1 MVFKTQ
7 VSGGGKWWSQIMH
20 FKNNLTLF
28 APDFGFLSLV
38 SPHAA
43 QTRWLFYLSEYAY
56 TRQFQVLCY
65 TLPPNSWGEKNIWE
79 ELGLN
84 PCPRVPQET
93 ARPTRPCNMCNNL
106 TVVSLLRVMFLF
118 QWVTQMN
125 SIMFTVWLLMQVRS
139 WRITEPQWVEL
150 EDKKAYALDTFL

>member
-1 MVFKTQ
+1 
-7 VSGGGKWWSQIMH
+7 MH

-93 ARPTRPCNMCNNL
+93 ARPRRPWQHVQQFGSCKSLKSNVFIPMGDTNEFNNVYSVAFDAGEIL
-106 TVVSLLRVMFLF
+106 KNNWATM
-118 QWVTQMN
+118 
-125 SIMFTVWLLMQVRS
+125 S
-139 WRITEPQWVEL
+139 WAGR
-150 EDKKAYALDTFL
+150 